1 MLTVRMLTHA
11 HDADDDAD
19 GTEMEHIPLYEDA
32 LAQVPLF
39 QGLSR
44 RDLQVLASNSRERDY
59 PAGATL
65 LRQGETGVGLFIITS
80 GSVHVTQTTPDGETR
95 DLGDFGRGA
104 VLGEMSLLDDMPR
117 TASVIASEPTKALV
131 IPVWDFRAALRE
143 SPDISIKL
151 LTVLSHRLRASES
164 QNAGQAG

>member
-1 MLTVRMLTHA
+1 
-11 HDADDDAD
+11 
-19 GTEMEHIPLYEDA
+19 MEHIPLYEDA

-44 RDLQVLASNSRERDY
+44 RDLQVLAASSRERDY
-59 PAGATL
+59 PAGAAL

-80 GSVHVTQTTPDGETR
+80 GSVHVTQTTQDGETR

-117 TASVIASEPTKALV
+117 TASVVATEPTKALV